1 MARPP
6 AAPGTGADRV
16 VLDHV
21 AVAVERWSD
30 AWPCFVH
37 RLGGVWHS
45 GGINRGFSP
54 AQLSFAN
61 GAKVEVL
68 QPWEPQDNP
77 FLRRFLDRRGPGPHH
92 LTVKVPDI
100 VDALDRVRAAG
111 FAPVGVDLA
120 DPHWKEAFLHPRQA
134 TGVVVQL
141 AQAAEGDWVS
151 PAPEGFPV
159 GPQPAAALR
168 HVTHVVR
175 DLGLAVGLFQGLL
188 GAAVTARIDPPDGAW
203 RAVEVTWA
211 GPLALRLVGPGP
223 DDGDPAGLREWLGD
237 APGRVHHLAFLLP
250 ESPDPVPGATPGTPP
265 AERVALGVEPGVG
278 PVVVVPPEKNLG
290 TGLVLRGP
298 QAPPLR

>member
-1 MARPP
+1 MNDTPS
-6 AAPGTGADRV
+6 APGAGTDT

-37 RLGGVWHS
+37 RLGGIWHS

-54 AQLSFAN
+54 AQLSYAN

-100 VDALDRVRAAG
+100 VDALDRVRGAG
-111 FAPVGVDLA
+111 FDPVGVNLA

-141 AQAAEGDWVS
+141 AQAADGDWVS

-159 GPQPAAALR
+159 GPQPSASLL

-175 DLGLAVGLFQGLL
+175 DLGLAVDLFHGLL
-188 GAAVTARIDPPDGAW
+188 GASVAARLDAPDGAW
-203 RAVEVTWA
+203 RALDVTWS
-211 GPLALRLVGPGP
+211 GPLALRLVTPGPGA
-223 DDGDPAGLREWLGD
+223 GAGLRHWLGD
-237 APGRVHHLAFLLP
+237 APGRVHHLAFVLP
-250 ESPDPVPGATPGTPP
+250 QGPVAPSPPEPPIPAWAVP
-265 AERVALGVEPGVG
+265 GVEPEAG
-278 PVVVVPPEKNLG
+278 PVVAVAAEENLG

-298 QAPPLR
+298 PAPPLR